1 MGSKN
6 SKEFRDNS
14 LLSFDCDLLDYNGLK
29 SSDEEGFEDEDNFF
43 VEKGE
48 LDSNTT
54 TEINMLNENYNKIA
68 SNKIPI
74 TFEWELGGN
83 TVYLTG
89 NFCHW
94 NQFFLMDK
102 NPNGKNVLT
111 LYLNKGLIQY
121 KFKVDDEWRYNEKFP
136 VIDDNGNKNNY
147 IDTTNWEISVEK
159 SEETTNSNT
168 DSSFRQF
175 DNKSNSL
182 NPEFQNAKNHYSNY
196 FPKINEMN
204 ESTIKIPEQYKNNIN
219 SDIKTENSEEENI
232 FGENSSYKNIKPVSQ
247 EKINHMN
254 YKIKNNNKVIN
265 NKNEVSIVCSIVC
278 RHRLKFTT
286 FVYYKNK

>member
-232 FGENSSYKNIKPVSQ
+232 FGENSSYKSIKPVSQ